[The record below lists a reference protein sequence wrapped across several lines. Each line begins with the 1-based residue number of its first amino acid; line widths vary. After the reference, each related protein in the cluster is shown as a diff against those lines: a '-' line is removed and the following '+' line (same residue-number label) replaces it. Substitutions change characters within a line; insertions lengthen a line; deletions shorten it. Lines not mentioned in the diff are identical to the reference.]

1 MIRRSIKYA
10 PLLLSI
16 ACCAYITFSGRA
28 IIPIPT
34 DPSFHFNL
42 ITVNALFG
50 GFLYTN
56 YSLLVGLFDNKII
69 EKIRNTKIISKRN
82 DHIHCGIINA
92 TISVIAGVYLVLFPT
107 PSGPLFTMVNLYIQ
121 IVEVVFMGF
130 QILYF
135 LLSLKE
141 MTILI
146 SALNRPSDAFTP
158 EDIIILKKTIEE
170 GIKQIDSQ

>member
-1 MIRRSIKYA
+1 
-10 PLLLSI
+10 
-16 ACCAYITFSGRA
+16 
-28 IIPIPT
+28 
-34 DPSFHFNL
+34 
-42 ITVNALFG
+42 
-50 GFLYTN
+50 
-56 YSLLVGLFDNKII
+56 
-69 EKIRNTKIISKRN
+69 
-82 DHIHCGIINA
+82 
-92 TISVIAGVYLVLFPT
+92 
-107 PSGPLFTMVNLYIQ
+107 MVNLYIQ